1 MQIIKGLHQ
10 IKTSMLRPHLPYVMC
25 YVFENNS
32 GKITLFD
39 TGFGT
44 DTAFNELKD
53 GLSNIGY
60 RFSDVENII
69 ISHTHPDHMGMLTKI
84 KEENSKFNLILSEK
98 EFNWFDSRQNR
109 DWQSLGNQWLQK
121 HGMSLDEINNS
132 ENDMQWKSIDWPKLD
147 QPNLVNDAD
156 VLKFGEW
163 EFKFIDT
170 PGHTI
175 GHLCVYESKNKIM
188 LTGDHVLPHISPN
201 VSVDFEGKNNESLI
215 QYIHSLEKIE
225 DYETALVLPAHEFS
239 FKNLKQRVRELVS
252 HHHERLNEH
261 LELFTDK
268 SMTAVNVARQISW
281 NTGHFD
287 NFNLMM
293 KRSAVGET
301 IAHLEYLV
309 AHNSLDKINGGHK
322 QVVWSLP

>member
-1 MQIIKGLHQ
+1 
-10 IKTSMLRPHLPYVMC
+10 
-25 YVFENNS
+25 
-32 GKITLFD
+32 
-39 TGFGT
+39 
-44 DTAFNELKD
+44 
-53 GLSNIGY
+53 
-60 RFSDVENII
+60 
-69 ISHTHPDHMGMLTKI
+69 MGMLTKI

-98 EFNWFDSRQNR
+98 EFNWLDSRQNR
-109 DWQSLGNQWLQK
+109 DWQLLGNQWLQK

-132 ENDMQWKSIDWPKLD
+132 ENDMQWKSIDWPTLD
-147 QPNLVNDAD
+147 QPNLVNDSD
-156 VLKFGEW
+156 ILKFGEW

-175 GHLCVYESKNKIM
+175 GHLCMYETKNKIM

-201 VSVDFEGKNNESLI
+201 VSVDFEGKNNEALI
-215 QYIHSLEKIE
+215 QYIHSLQKIE
-225 DYETALVLPAHEFS
+225 DYETELVLPAHEFS
-239 FKNLKQRVRELVS
+239 FKNLKQRVRELVD

-261 LELFTDK
+261 LELFTDQ
-268 SMTAVNVARQISW
+268 SMTAVDVARQISW

-287 NFNLMM
+287 NFNIMM

-309 AHNSLDKINGGHK
+309 ANNSLDKINGGHK